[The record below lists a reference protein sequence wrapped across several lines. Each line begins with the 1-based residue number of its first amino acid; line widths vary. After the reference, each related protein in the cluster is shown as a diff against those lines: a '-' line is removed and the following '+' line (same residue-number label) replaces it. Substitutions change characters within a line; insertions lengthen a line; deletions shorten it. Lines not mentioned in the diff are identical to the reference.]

1 MSAVIQGQGNVH
13 LYIDG
18 IEDVGGGYSGT
29 GGAMVYTTAMS
40 KIGAGGNVYFNG
52 AIDDVRVYNR
62 ALSSTEIH
70 LLANPPV
77 GYWPLD
83 ANALDFSG
91 TPPKA
96 Q

>member
-1 MSAVIQGQGNVH
+1 MCI

-62 ALSSTEIH
+62 ALIH
-70 LLANPPV
+70 GSIAAPPTMT
-77 GYWPLD
+77 
-83 ANALDFSG
+83 AI
-91 TPPKA
+91 